1 MDDEEIIL
9 LLQRDPAAG
18 LRELIRKYRALAA
31 AIAGRVLSSR
41 SDVEECVQDTFVK
54 IWKNAPGLAAEGSL
68 KGYVACAARNTA
80 ISRWRAL
87 SRRRERFMDPPEEGG
102 NDPLED
108 LAFREDVSQL
118 REAVCGLEE
127 PDREI
132 FLRHYFLFEKLAD
145 IAPHVGLTVEQ
156 LKKRLYR
163 GRLRLRKALEERGVT
178 R

>member
-102 NDPLED
+102 NDPLEE

-163 GRLRLRKALEERGVT
+163 VRLRLRKALEERGVT